1 MDMEKL
7 VDYIKW
13 LIANL
18 DDINDA
24 VVDKSDVKTMLLSI
38 IGEMYSSN

>member
-24 VVDKSDVKTMLLSI
+24 VVDKSYVKTMLLSI